1 MGTFDG
7 RGLALG
13 IAGGVGVGMVV
24 WWITGSSLWIG
35 LLAAIGAVLGMNLGF
50 GGSDD

>member
-1 MGTFDG
+1 VGTFDG

-13 IAGGVGVGMVV
+13 IAGGVGVGLVV

>member
-1 MGTFDG
+1 VGTFDG

-13 IAGGVGVGMVV
+13 IAGGVGVGLAV

-50 GGSDD
+50 GDSDD